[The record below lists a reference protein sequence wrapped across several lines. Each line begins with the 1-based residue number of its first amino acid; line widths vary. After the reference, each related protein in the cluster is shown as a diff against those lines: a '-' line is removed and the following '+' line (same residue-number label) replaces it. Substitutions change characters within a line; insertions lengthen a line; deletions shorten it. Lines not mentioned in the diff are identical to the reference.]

1 MRMRSRKKKDRFNS
15 PINIQPQL
23 QSRPFDD
30 KSHSANQTADLQNQ
44 PDLPKVLPVGST
56 ASSPLKGIKSSVTTT
71 SNLNL

>member
-30 KSHSANQTADLQNQ
+30 KSHSATQ
-44 PDLPKVLPVGST
+44 V
-56 ASSPLKGIKSSVTTT
+56 II
-71 SNLNL
+71 